1 MNDRTKSVLERMRQN
16 TQVVVDTAREKIAM
30 AQTTQ
35 PEACQPENYQIISF
49 PIRMP
54 MNAGVSRHSRRQRQL
69 QEMML
74 T

>member
-16 TQVVVDTAREKIAM
+16 TQAVVDSARDKIAM

-35 PEACQPENYQIISF
+35 PEDCQPKNYQIISF
-49 PIRMP
+49 PIRAAMK
-54 MNAGVSRHSRRQRQL
+54 AGTDRHPSRHREL